1 MKNEFNELNA
11 KKLELQNAYYEFQY
25 MDISKE
31 GDLRTLRF
39 LKREIESLMEDIF
52 YLECINFIEG
62 GRK

>member
-31 GDLRTLRF
+31 GDLRTLKF